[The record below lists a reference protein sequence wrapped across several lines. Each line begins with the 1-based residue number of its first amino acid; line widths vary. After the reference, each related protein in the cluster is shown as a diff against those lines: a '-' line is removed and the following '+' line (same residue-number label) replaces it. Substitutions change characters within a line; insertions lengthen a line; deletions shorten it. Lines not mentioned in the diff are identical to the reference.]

1 MSLSLKELS
10 NLLGFLQEEEIGNQ
24 TFDSYSSAF
33 QKAGFSKQVNNFT
46 YYIFFRPIFPF
57 QGSRFNCFF

>member
-10 NLLGFLQEEEIGNQ
+10 NLLGFLQEDEIGNQ

-33 QKAGFSKQVNNFT
+33 QKAGFSKQVKIDNKFSLIFVSNT
-46 YYIFFRPIFPF
+46 IPNYY
-57 QGSRFNCFF
+57 

>member
-33 QKAGFSKQVNNFT
+33 QKAGFSKQVNNFVFASDPFSLFRDLNLT
-46 YYIFFRPIFPF
+46 VFFRA
-57 QGSRFNCFF
+57 